1 MKPDL
6 YTKAVLTVIALMLT
20 VIACKTVTGW
30 ETTASAQSALGE
42 FAGVQSGASNT
53 FFDTGTG
60 ELFSYGVIYDDHGV
74 AHEGQL
80 TQKARLVKLGQP
92 LVIEYKYDAA
102 K

>member
-6 YTKAVLTVIALMLT
+6 YTKAVLTVIAVMLT
-20 VIACKTVTGW
+20 VIACKAVIGW
-30 ETTASAQSALGE
+30 ETTASAQGD

-53 FFDTGTG
+53 FFDSGTG
-60 ELFSYGVIYDDHGV
+60 ELFSYGVTYDDHGV

>member
-6 YTKAVLTVIALMLT
+6 YTKAALTVIALMLT
-20 VIACKTVTGW
+20 VIAGQTVLSR
-30 ETTASAQSALGE
+30 ETTAHAQGA
-42 FAGVQSGASNT
+42 FATVQSGASNE

-60 ELFSYGVIYDDHGV
+60 ELFSYGVTYDDHGV

-92 LVIEYKYDAA
+92 LEIEFKYDA
-102 K
+102 KK

>member
-20 VIACKTVTGW
+20 VIACKTVISL
-30 ETTASAQSALGE
+30 ETTVRAQES
-42 FAGVQSGASNT
+42 FAGVQSGASNE
-53 FFDTGTG
+53 FFDPATG
-60 ELFSYGVIYDDHGV
+60 ELFSYGVTYDNHGV

-80 TQKARLVKLGQP
+80 VQRTKLVKLGEP
-92 LVIEYKYDAA
+92 LVIEYKYDAG

>member
-6 YTKAVLTVIALMLT
+6 YTKIVLTVIALMLT
-20 VIACKTVTGW
+20 VIAFKTALGR
-30 ETTASAQSALGE
+30 ETTASAQGA
-42 FAGVQSGASNT
+42 FAGVQSGANKE

-60 ELFSYGVIYDDHGV
+60 ELFSYGVTYDDHGV

-80 TQKARLVKLGQP
+80 TQKARLVKLGDP
-92 LVIEYKYDAA
+92 LVIEFKSDAA